1 MQQSNPA
8 VYFEI
13 PVSDMNRAM
22 AFYREVLGF
31 TFKESRIDG
40 YHMALFPFQTE
51 LPGISGALAM
61 GEVYRPSKE
70 GVILYLGTS
79 DIKAVM
85 RLALERGGQELYPV
99 TDNGLGLVAE
109 FEDSE
114 GNRIGLYQSLSR
126 ET

>member
-40 YHMALFPFQTE
+40 YLMALFPFQTE
-51 LPGISGALAM
+51 LPGISGALAL